1 MIRSE
6 HSLVEK
12 IGAPPPPVKPEQ
24 KASVRSLLRRF
35 FPSDSVEH
43 ALARHELDQMILSDV
58 HESED
63 SQVQS

>member
-12 IGAPPPPVKPEQ
+12 IGAPPPPATIEQ
-24 KASVRSLLRRF
+24 RASVRNLLRRF

-43 ALARHELDQMILSDV
+43 SLARHELDQMILSDV
-58 HESED
+58 HDVED
-63 SQVQS
+63 LEVQS